1 LNKEPRRPH
10 RHIADLQIP
19 RTSVAPEA
27 RRAESTPAIVRGGT
41 ETVLLV
47 EDEDAVRAIAR
58 ETLARRGYHVLVAP
72 DGPGAIALARR
83 HTTPI
88 DLLLTDVIMPGM
100 HGRELAEALLRDR
113 PAMRVLFMSGY
124 TEDEV
129 LHRGI
134 STEALAFIAKP
145 FTPDTLAA
153 RVRDVLDVGDSAT
166 SLAVAPALVQAG
178 E

>member
-1 LNKEPRRPH
+1 MFTLY
-10 RHIADLQIP
+10 LP
-19 RTSVAPEA
+19 RTSVTPEA
-27 RRAESTPAIVRGGT
+27 RRAESTPSAVRGGT

-47 EDEDAVRAIAR
+47 EDEGAVRAIAR
-58 ETLARRGYHVLVAP
+58 ETLARRGYQVIVAP

-83 HTTPI
+83 YTTPI
-88 DLLLTDVIMPGM
+88 HLLLTDVIMPGM
-100 HGRELAEALLRDR
+100 HGRELAEALMRDR
-113 PAMRVLFMSGY
+113 PGMRVLFMSGY

-153 RVRDVLDVGDSAT
+153 RVRDVLDVVEGTASPD
-166 SLAVAPALVQAG
+166 APAALARAG